1 MKSAADWLANA
12 ARVLALAL
20 VLALPF
26 AGGYMFDRHVVGTAL
41 WALLCALPA
50 AAACALG
57 SERVRE
63 GLGRAGWPLAGF
75 LAWMVVATVGSVYLH
90 ASLMS
95 VLQIGSY
102 VALIAVFASLFS
114 AERWRRWA
122 WIAIAAAGAIEG
134 IIGLRDWTQTV
145 IFQGDPSWRIFGTMY
160 NPNVLASYLV
170 LTIAAGAVVLAMAWR
185 GTREQPDRPRLAL
198 IGAGFAV
205 LIGCAA
211 LLLTASRA
219 GLLGAMFGVIV
230 FAAAAPTRIRARWL
244 VIGALG
250 LIVLMVLAPPLRNR
264 IVSAT
269 TQSHSAVFRWYTWVG
284 TAEMVQAK
292 PVLGFGP
299 GTWEH
304 AHPQFARVGFT
315 RMAHQTPLQVA
326 AEAGLPALLL
336 VLGGVTLI
344 GRRLVRGL
352 RSEGLP
358 AVESA
363 AGLAALAAIGLHNL
377 ADYTWY
383 VPAVGLTLAAVAG
396 LALAASRGEAATHR
410 RHRLCWIGA
419 AMLLV
424 AAGAAGW
431 GLRAQMLHAEGQAML
446 SRGRYQTAVPPLRR
460 AAVLDPLD
468 AEILGD
474 LARAISA
481 SPLDGPQRAV
491 PIRLQAATLNPLD
504 AGNYLALA
512 QLYAALGE
520 EQSAIAAARR
530 AVEVHPNFP
539 RAYVVLAQL
548 QESIGAE
555 DKALETWRALEEVY
569 ESPVGQYQAIED
581 PTDISWAHAWYAL
594 GREAEREGDDD
605 DAAQYYR
612 RAAELTG
619 QFARSRRNSEE
630 ILRELGTW
638 DEAEV
643 VEAERLEQ
651 QAERRLEQL
660 EERDER

>member
-1 MKSAADWLANA
+1 MKSTGDWLANA

-26 AGGYMFDRHVVGTAL
+26 AGGYMFDHHVLGTAL
-41 WALLCALPA
+41 WALVCALLA

-63 GLGRAGWPLAGF
+63 GLGRAAWPLAGF
-75 LAWMVVATVGSVYLH
+75 IAWLVIAAFGSVYLH
-90 ASLMS
+90 ASLRS
-95 VLQIGSY
+95 LVQIGSY

-114 AERWRRWA
+114 DERWRRWA
-122 WIAIAAAGAIEG
+122 WVAIATAGAIEG

-145 IFQGDPSWRIFGTMY
+145 IFQGDASWRIFGTMY
-160 NPNVLASYLV
+160 NPNVLASYL
-170 LTIAAGAVVLAMAWR
+170 LMTIAAAAVVLAMAWR
-185 GTREQPDRPRLAL
+185 NTQEQPDRPRLAL

-219 GLLGAMFGVIV
+219 GLLGAMFGAVV
-230 FAAAAPTRIRARWL
+230 FAIAAPTRIRARWL
-244 VIGALG
+244 VIAALG

-284 TAEMVQAK
+284 TAEMVQAR

-352 RSEGLP
+352 RAEGLP
-358 AVESA
+358 SLECA
-363 AGLAALAAIGLHNL
+363 AGLAALAAIGMHNL

-396 LALAASRGEAATHR
+396 LALAAARNDAPPPAGRRPCRVGVVLLIVAT
-410 RHRLCWIGA
+410 A
-419 AMLLV
+419 
-424 AAGAAGW
+424 AAGW
-431 GLRAQMLHAEGQAML
+431 GLRAQMLQAEGQAML
-446 SRGRYQTAVPPLRR
+446 SRGRYQTAAAPLRR
-460 AAVLDPLD
+460 AAGLDPLD
-468 AEILGD
+468 AGILDD
-474 LARAISA
+474 LAQAVSA

-491 PIRLQAATLNPLD
+491 PIRLQAAALNPLD

-512 QLYAALGE
+512 QLYATLGE

-530 AVEVHPNFP
+530 AVEVHPNFA

-548 QESIGAE
+548 QEAIGAE
-555 DKALETWRALEEVY
+555 DEALETWRALEDVY

-581 PTDISWAHAWYAL
+581 PVDISWAYAWYAL
-594 GREAEREGDDD
+594 GREAERQGDDD

-612 RAAELTG
+612 RAAELTER
-619 QFARSRRNSEE
+619 FARSRRNNEE
-630 ILRELGTW
+630 ILREIGSW

-643 VEAERLEQ
+643 VEAERLER
-651 QAERRLEQL
+651 QAERRLERMK
-660 EERDER
+660 ERDGQ